1 MKFASFPFLF
11 LVCFCSWGQNDK
23 KIDSA
28 VIAKYKTKVI
38 QYINPKPDS
47 ALYYIKKSFKV
58 AQKSNYQK
66 GIADTEY
73 LYAQYFRRTQQTD
86 SALYYFQS
94 SARRSENEKYN
105 IGAAIAYNGL
115 CRNLYLLSKFKDAE
129 FACDKALLNI
139 NNEDELSYMTK
150 ADTYTALGTIYK
162 QQDFIKKAQMY
173 FLKVD
178 SMHIKK
184 SLRPDVIAAAYQN
197 LGNIY
202 LGFDDFN
209 LAESYYVKANNQFEK
224 LPAAAAEYYMSTN
237 NVELGKLYF
246 KQQKLNLADS
256 ILTQS
261 QKFFFKIKDLS
272 NAAEIGT
279 TLGLIKLK
287 KNKIEEAETHFTES
301 FEFYKEFKFNLQAA
315 TNALEL
321 AKLSLLKNSLQKALS
336 WSQVGIQLNKSINNS
351 IIKKDLAFVLAD
363 IYIQLGEHEKAN
375 NFNEI
380 GYKIKDSLSQIQ
392 IAETIKE
399 IEGKY
404 QTEQRDEEIKS
415 LKAENELA
423 QQQKKNQRNLLVAG
437 LGFTTLAGI
446 FLFLLFR
453 NRQKTNKKLKELDT
467 AKSNFFANISHEFR
481 TPLTLILNPID
492 AAIADPS
499 LSDNKREQFIVA
511 KRNSD
516 RLLSLVNQLLDL
528 SKIDAGQL
536 KLHIQKGNIQNIISG
551 LAESFKYSAEQHN
564 ISYKLNIEKRK
575 EESWFDKDALEKIVV
590 NLLSN
595 AMKYTPKDGDIT
607 FNSVIENNTLLL
619 RVKNTGVGFTKSEL
633 ENIFMRFYQ
642 TDAQN
647 EGTGIGLALVKELVE
662 LHKGTINVDSESKE
676 WVCFSVSLP
685 IDENSFKDE
694 EFINAAAN
702 ITSSYKVP
710 LMEESEIIDDEF
722 EASHKPILLIVE
734 DNNDVRS
741 LLKQNFE
748 SDYNILT
755 AANGQIGIDLA
766 IERVPDII
774 ISDIMMPVKDGV
786 FLTKTLKNN
795 ELTSH
800 IPIILLTA
808 KAGDKNE
815 LEGIE
820 IGADDYLTKP
830 FSSKILKAKVSNLI
844 AIRHKLQS
852 RYSQEIVLTPKD
864 IAVTNLEEQFLNKV
878 QQVLE
883 TKLIESS
890 FNVENFSKA
899 VGMSRMQLH
908 RKIKALT
915 GLSASEFV
923 RSQRLK
929 LAAQLLKTSDIN
941 ISQVGYSVGF
951 NDHSYFA
958 KCFKDTYKCTPT
970 EYAKKHESS

>member
-1 MKFASFPFLF
+1 MKFACFPFLF
-11 LVCFCSWGQNDK
+11 LVCFCSLGQNDK
-23 KIDSA
+23 QSDSA

-47 ALYYIKKSFKV
+47 ALYYIQKSFKV
-58 AQKSNYQK
+58 AKKSSYKK

-73 LYAQYFRRTQQTD
+73 LYAQYFRRTQQRD

-94 SARRSENEKYN
+94 SARKSENEKYN

-115 CRNLYLLSKFKDAE
+115 CRNLYLLSEFKEAE
-129 FACDKALLNI
+129 FACEKALLNI
-139 NNEDELSYMTK
+139 NSEDELSYMTK

-162 QQDFIKKAQMY
+162 QQNFIKKAQIY

-178 SMHIKK
+178 SMHVKK
-184 SLRPDVIAAAYQN
+184 TLRPDVIAAAYQN
-197 LGNIY
+197 LGSIY
-202 LGFDDFN
+202 LEFDDLE
-209 LAESYYVKANNQFEK
+209 LAESYYLKANNQFGK

-256 ILTQS
+256 ILTNS
-261 QKFFFKIKDLS
+261 QKFFIKIKDLS
-272 NAAEIGT
+272 NAAEIGRA
-279 TLGLIKLK
+279 LGLIKLD
-287 KNKIEEAETHFTES
+287 KNQLEEAKVYFTKS
-301 FEFYKEFKFNLQAA
+301 FEFYKKSKFNLQAA

-321 AKLSLLKNSLQKALS
+321 AKLSLLQNNLQKALS
-336 WSQVGIQLNKSINNS
+336 WSQVGIQLNESINNS
-351 IIKKDLAFVLAD
+351 ILKKDLAFVIAD
-363 IYIQLGEHEKAN
+363 VYTQTGEHQKAN
-375 NFNEI
+375 NLNKI
-380 GYKIKDSLSQIQ
+380 AYKIKDSLSQIQ

-399 IEGKY
+399 IEEKY
-404 QTEQRDEEIKS
+404 QTEQKDKEIKS
-415 LKAENELA
+415 LKAESDLA
-423 QQQKKNQRNLLVAG
+423 LQQQKNERNLLVGG
-437 LGFTTLAGI
+437 LGFTTLAGL
-446 FLFLLFR
+446 FLFVLYR
-453 NRQKTNKKLKELDT
+453 NHQKTNTKLKELDT

-481 TPLTLILNPID
+481 TPLTLISNPID
-492 AAIADPS
+492 AAIEDPS
-499 LSDNKREQFIVA
+499 ISDKKREQFVMA

-516 RLLSLVNQLLDL
+516 RLLALVNQLLDL

-536 KLHIQKGNIQNIISG
+536 KLHIQTGNIQDLISG
-551 LAESFKYSAEQHN
+551 LAESFNYSAKQNHIN
-564 ISYKLNIEKRK
+564 YQLQIEKY
-575 EESWFDKDALEKIVV
+575 EDTVWFDKDAVEKISI

-595 AMKYTPKDGDIT
+595 AIKYTPANG
-607 FNSVIENNTLLL
+607 SVTCKSYIENNTWHFS
-619 RVKNTGVGFTKSEL
+619 VKNTGVGLTKQEQEDVFT
-633 ENIFMRFYQ
+633 RFYQ
-642 TDAQN
+642 TDENNQ
-647 EGTGIGLALVKELVE
+647 GTGIGLALVKELVE
-662 LHKGTINVDSESKE
+662 LHKGTIKVESKLNE
-676 WVCFSVSLP
+676 AICFSVTLP
-685 IDENSFKDE
+685 IDKNSFKNE
-694 EFINAAAN
+694 VFIASSK
-702 ITSSYKVP
+702 ITDNY
-710 LMEESEIIDDEF
+710 ESVQI
-722 EASHKPILLIVE
+722 EASKNIEDDFEDADKPILLIVE
-734 DNNDVRS
+734 DNADVTI
-741 LLKQNFE
+741 LLKQTFE
-748 SDYNILT
+748 DYYNIIT
-755 AANGQIGIDLA
+755 AKNGQIGIDLA
-766 IERVPDII
+766 IEHVPDII

-786 FLTKTLKNN
+786 ALTETLKDN

-815 LEGIE
+815 LKGIE
-820 IGADDYLTKP
+820 IGADDYITKP
-830 FSSKILKAKVSNLI
+830 FNSKLLKTKVSNLI
-844 AIRHKLQS
+844 AIRQKLQS

-864 IAVTNLEEQFLNKV
+864 IAVTNLDEQFLNKV
-878 QQVLE
+878 QEILE
-883 TKLIESS
+883 TNLIESS

-970 EYAKKHESS
+970 EYAKKHENL